1 MNRKQ
6 KGAENIREIG
16 REQIIQDLNTLKSKT
31 VKNTTYQDLW
41 VEGKA
46 ILTQVEYLGRIHIL
60 NSYVIKEETY
70 KIKDIN
76 FHYKKSM
83 KMKSKFT
90 QIKQK
95 ENKNKEQK
103 SRKNK
108 PGNKENLQ
116 RQYIVILKDETN

>member
-46 ILTQVEYLGRIHIL
+46 ILRQ
-60 NSYVIKEETY
+60 NSHFKFLRY
-70 KIKDIN
+70 K
-76 FHYKKSM
+76 
-83 KMKSKFT
+83 
-90 QIKQK
+90 
-95 ENKNKEQK
+95 
-103 SRKNK
+103 RR
-108 PGNKENLQ
+108 NL
-116 RQYIVILKDETN
+116 